1 MSKEREKQ
9 ITLKDI
15 KDQFIM
21 DHLSEMPYR
30 FKVFTN
36 TGAYQSTKSFKNS
49 LYGTINTLIEAT
61 DSDISLLGG
70 GIRAVAMNIS
80 MRFMLPINDEETESF
95 GMEGT
100 YAFAENFREELSNAF
115 AMSDRMELTLDDNG
129 TERHFIGAVAAGF
142 PIGGELLQR
151 QGIGK
156 SFEYTCYLQVAFLEN
171 AINSRD
177 VQFYLDG
184 DTVPIPY
191 TSFSV
196 SRKNTLSANLYSN
209 STSGLSR
216 VFAENS
222 TFGIDLAMPAI
233 AASAGPTG
241 AAINSYLLRTAN
253 ANKPYTLRI
262 ERDGVDKT
270 ETVIFGEV
278 VENGAGT
285 ENVSWQVSFVP
296 YIEAEDE

>member
-1 MSKEREKQ
+1 MKERQ

-21 DHLSEMPYR
+21 DRLADMPYKFR
-30 FKVFTN
+30 VFVDA
-36 TGAYQSTKSFKNS
+36 GAYRNPKRYNNS
-49 LYGTINTLIEAT
+49 RIGTINTLIQAT

-80 MRFMLPINDEETESF
+80 MRFLLPVNDEEMDGGESDGVYTF
-95 GMEGT
+95 V
-100 YAFAENFREELSNAF
+100 ENFREELSNAF
-115 AMSDRMELTLDDNG
+115 AMSDRVMLTLDDNG
-129 TERHFIGAVAAGF
+129 SERHFIGAVAAGF

-156 SFEYTCYLQVAFLEN
+156 SIEYTCYLQIAFLEN

-177 VQFYLDG
+177 IQFYLG
-184 DTVPIPY
+184 DDTTPIPY
-191 TSFSV
+191 TTFTL

-209 STSGLSR
+209 STNGLSR

-222 TFGIDLAMPAI
+222 TYGIDLAMPAI
-233 AASAGPTG
+233 SADAGYTG
-241 AAINSYLLRTAN
+241 AAINAFLTRNAN
-253 ANKPYTLRI
+253 ANTPHNLRI
-262 ERDGVDKT
+262 VRGDETTATT
-270 ETVIFGEV
+270 EKVIFGEV

-296 YIEAEDE
+296 YIEAEDD